1 MFLPFKFGLGLSFL
15 MSSLQFFSPQKP
27 FMFDFNLAY
36 VTKGKNFEEV
46 EVHFNKSADIIAT
59 VRIYSPIE
67 ENEM

>member
-1 MFLPFKFGLGLSFL
+1 MFLPYKFGLSFWCHPYI
-15 MSSLQFFSPQKP
+15 SFSPQKP
-27 FMFDFNLAY
+27 FIFDFNLAY
-36 VTKGKNFEEV
+36 VTKGKTFEEV